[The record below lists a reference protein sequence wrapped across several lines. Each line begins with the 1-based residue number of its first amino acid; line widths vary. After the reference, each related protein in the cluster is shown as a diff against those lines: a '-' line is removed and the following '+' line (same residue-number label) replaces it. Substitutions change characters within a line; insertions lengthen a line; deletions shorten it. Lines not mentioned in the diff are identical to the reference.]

1 MEEEKQGLL
10 KQIKKGPQGYEEYR
24 QRMQIWNKQKKEM
37 EEKVNVKMVQ
47 LIIEHKEK
55 RRKIMEFLE
64 LKEGVHGTEAKGRNM
79 D

>member
-37 EEKVNVKMVQ
+37 EEKVNVKMLQ
-47 LIIEHKEK
+47 
-55 RRKIMEFLE
+55 
-64 LKEGVHGTEAKGRNM
+64 
-79 D
+79 